1 MKKILLSLML
11 VIAACATALA
21 AEVAF
26 VAEGA
31 TTYTGTG
38 TVCTLPTG
46 EIAGTNFTAGDIAMN
61 ISNNGQY
68 ASQVNSKLVRF
79 YAGEVMTLT
88 ASNGAVIK
96 SVVAM
101 IGSSSK
107 GAFTATVGS
116 VAGDGKTAGS
126 PVTWTA
132 GANDVVTT
140 LELTAAAQVRF
151 SYLAVTYEQS
161 GVETVAKPVIT
172 PNGGKFDVSEA
183 PVHVTIA
190 CDTEGAAI
198 SYAFAADGEFTA
210 YPEVGFDV

>member
-46 EIAGTNFTAGDIAMN
+46 VIAGTNFTAGDITMN

-101 IGSSSK
+101 IGS
-107 GAFTATVGS
+107 
-116 VAGDGKTAGS
+116 
-126 PVTWTA
+126 
-132 GANDVVTT
+132 
-140 LELTAAAQVRF
+140 
-151 SYLAVTYEQS
+151 
-161 GVETVAKPVIT
+161 
-172 PNGGKFDVSEA
+172 
-183 PVHVTIA
+183 
-190 CDTEGAAI
+190 
-198 SYAFAADGEFTA
+198 
-210 YPEVGFDV
+210 